1 MKIRHFGLT
10 EGVTIYIPFYLRH
23 ILPLIH
29 EEEKHE
35 TKTNILLNTSSK
47 TMSIIED
54 FICISLFFH
63 RFFLI

>member
-1 MKIRHFGLT
+1 MKIRHFGLA
-10 EGVTIYIPFYLRH
+10 EGVTIYISFYSRH
-23 ILPLIH
+23 ISPFIQ
-29 EEEKHE
+29 EEEKHV

-63 RFFLI
+63 RFFKI